1 MIYHYPPSI
10 SHCHQPFA
18 TPSCRT
24 SFFRITSSGA
34 TFLFRKSYRSISL
47 NLSSILLSFAAL
59 RGECMDPP
67 ITTLTYLQPVS
78 DALLPPAALSYAGTR
93 CPIAAVRD
101 GYISLCL
108 LDRDPQRKGK
118 ERKYGKRASDR
129 SWIKSN

>member
-1 MIYHYPPSI
+1 
-10 SHCHQPFA
+10 
-18 TPSCRT
+18 
-24 SFFRITSSGA
+24 
-34 TFLFRKSYRSISL
+34 
-47 NLSSILLSFAAL
+47 
-59 RGECMDPP
+59 MDPP

-101 GYISLCL
+101 GYISLCP